1 MVDNIMPAK
10 RKGKQSRSATL
21 TGESSAGEE
30 LPEFIVRLYRKIQD
44 APPGKRRWAEEAVA
58 ELSHMMDLSEH
69 LLADAASVRGL
80 AIMRAQSA
88 PEYMANLRGLDPL
101 VPAFVRGARAKQE
114 LIREGGGVYTT
125 DRAAEILNISPQ
137 AVIKKHS
144 SGKMLALTFGR
155 RGFRYPAWQF
165 DLREGAIIAGL
176 DQVLSALAGHDEW
189 MQNVF
194 FLNPSSRLND
204 RRPVDVLREGKYEQ
218 VIEAARSFLEQ
229 GAA

>member
-1 MVDNIMPAK
+1 MVDKIMPAK
-10 RKGKQSRSATL
+10 RKGKQYRSATP
-21 TGESSAGEE
+21 TGDASPEE
-30 LPEFIVRLYRKIQD
+30 LPEFIVRLYHKIQD
-44 APPGKRRWAEEAVA
+44 APPGKRKWAEEAVY
-58 ELSHMMDLSEH
+58 ELSHMMDLSEQ

-88 PEYMANLRGLDPL
+88 PEYMANLKGLDPL
-101 VPAFVRGARAKQE
+101 VPAFVRGAKAKQE
-114 LIREGGGVYTT
+114 LIREGGGVYAT
-125 DRAAEILNISPQ
+125 DRVAEILNISPQ
-137 AVIKKHS
+137 AVIKKHT
-144 SGKMLALTFGR
+144 SGKLLALTFGR

-165 DLREGAIIAGL
+165 DLREGAVIPGL

-194 FLNPSSRLND
+194 FLNPSSRLSD
-204 RRPVDVLREGKYEQ
+204 RRLVELLREGKFEL

>member
-1 MVDNIMPAK
+1 MEDNIMLAK
-10 RKGKQSRSATL
+10 RKGKPSRPATL
-21 TGESSAGEE
+21 TDEASAGEE
-30 LPEFIVRLYRKIQD
+30 LPEFIVRLYRKIRD
-44 APPGKRRWAEEAVA
+44 APPGKRKWAEEAVD
-58 ELSHMMDLSEH
+58 ELNHMMDLSEQ

-88 PEYMANLRGLDPL
+88 PEYLANLKGLDPL
-101 VPAFVRGARAKQE
+101 VPAFLRGARAKQE

-125 DRAAEILNISPQ
+125 DRVAEILNVSPQ
-137 AVIKKHS
+137 AVLKQHS
-144 SGKMLALTFGR
+144 AGKLLALTFGR

-165 DLREGAIIAGL
+165 DLREGAIISGL
-176 DQVLSALAGHDEW
+176 DRVLSALAGHDEW

-204 RRPVDVLREGKYEQ
+204 HRPVDVLREGKFEL
-218 VIEAARSFLEQ
+218 VIEAAQSFLEQ

>member
-1 MVDNIMPAK
+1 
-10 RKGKQSRSATL
+10 
-21 TGESSAGEE
+21 
-30 LPEFIVRLYRKIQD
+30 LYRKIQD
-44 APPGKRRWAEEAVA
+44 APPGKRKWAEEAVA
-58 ELSHMMDLSEH
+58 ELSHMMDLSEQ

-101 VPAFVRGARAKQE
+101 VPAFVRGAKAKQE

-144 SGKMLALTFGR
+144 SGKLLALTFGH

-204 RRPVDVLREGKYEQ
+204 RRPVDVLREGKYDQ